1 MKKIIPLLL
10 LICLLTGCKSND
22 TQSVLTF
29 FDCLNNTLQVD
40 SGQFDIE
47 LIMNNEE
54 GTSKINT
61 NIQFDQTKTLELAAN
76 IDLEANDNSM
86 DDFASFYIKNGNTYL
101 NYMGVTSQ
109 STLKNLGIN
118 NNDKLN
124 VYNPFLS
131 FTDQELIDMFTK
143 VKIEDNTYIL
153 EADKSK
159 VSTLLDSYGTISIDT
174 CDITATL
181 EDDHIKTMDLVIKG
195 DQTIQDQG
203 AIIDLTI
210 HIETNDLDD
219 IQIDFPDDLASY

>member
-10 LICLLTGCKSND
+10 LIYLLTGCKSND
-22 TQSVLTF
+22 TQNVLTF